1 MGALGV
7 AGLSASVFRE
17 MVSDGAIAATLSAN
31 DVSLSSDDGTIT
43 GLTVAPS
50 IDVTWS
56 GLDSTP
62 QSAVLTTTVTDPN
75 DAQTTHTFA
84 EQLVDIPSSSL
95 SGSQT
100 LSMDKQRLLG
110 GTPFQASDFESAT
123 DGATAERAVR
133 VEVGVQVD
141 LADGSSIGS
150 TAGPAE
156 YLVQT
161 TNTAATVSSGGS
173 ANTGGS
179 A

>member
-1 MGALGV
+1 M
-7 AGLSASVFRE
+7 AGLSASVFRG
-17 MVSDGAIAATLSAN
+17 MVSDDAIAATLSAS

-75 DAQTTHTFA
+75 DAQTTYTFSG
-84 EQLVDIPSSSL
+84 QQFDISADTL
-95 SGSQT
+95 SGSKTFNMNQ
-100 LSMDKQRLLG
+100 QRLLG
-110 GTPFQASDFESAT
+110 GTPFQAGDFESTT

-161 TNTAATVSSGGS
+161 TNAAATVSSGGS